1 MKNRVSPVL
10 NAHPVTPASHAIRP
24 RRFLPLAA
32 GIALLSSVATLAEA
46 ANVARVGVQ
55 QDLGPGWRTPT
66 VLKAFD
72 PDGDNVLGS
81 DGYQLVNVRPAWPS
95 YVASAEVLT
104 STYPG
109 NAGYASID
117 QPTGIPGVFQTGTL
131 NPYPGTGFSAD
142 LFRFTLGPTVV
153 GRTIRVSLLVD
164 NLDNAGFNSASLT
177 LVQTVGG
184 SAAAGQFS
192 NGDPVLNNRKPD
204 WITFEI
210 TDGKPGDVFVI
221 RGTGGPNLTASLGGV
236 AFDSVSSFGTG
247 LRFAQQAL
255 LNAGQLFEGASTPFS
270 GMAISGDTLVVGHP
284 SRNAAVVL
292 VRSGS
297 AWVQQALLQPHNP
310 GPDQFGWQ
318 VAVSGDTV
326 VVGAP
331 REASGGNTV
340 NSPLGGHNGTPEAG
354 AAYVFVRDGTN
365 WTQQAYLKAS
375 NNGTNLRFGGAV
387 AVHGNTV
394 VVGAG
399 MARSVDASPASSGGL
414 PFGSAGNNNVG
425 AAYAFV
431 RNGTNWTQQAQLLP
445 ANGDPGDGFGLSVAL
460 FEDTA
465 VIGAPYEASAS
476 TQINGDGTSNVS
488 PGAGAAYV
496 FKRTGN
502 AWSQQAYLKS
512 DNNDPG
518 NSHGSE
524 PGVNLGDR
532 FGWQVAL
539 SGNTALIG
547 APFEDTLGL
556 ANNNLSTN
564 SGAAYVFVR
573 SQDQWTQQAMLKAT
587 DRWGAAFGST
597 LALSGD
603 SALIG
608 EYVASDPQTPIA
620 TYVFERNGSNW
631 LRRGNL
637 IGSEPGASLVP
648 PSMLALSGGTAAIRV
663 QTNLFLFSTD
673 APRLVV
679 QDEAGFD
686 LAQPIATGTMA
697 LQDGGADELTLTLRN
712 TGTASLTNIAAA
724 ITGPDAARF
733 VINTPPVTS
742 LQPGAATWLTLRFL
756 DASGTTPK
764 QATLRLTSSDPV
776 QSPWILNLKGISL
789 LSTADSDFDGLNDV
803 AEFQLRA
810 MGFDPFL
817 KQATLVKALNLGGVY
832 GPSQI
837 QALTVGKQLLQ
848 PVSPGTFRLTLG
860 LQKAT
865 HLTNFTHFPMVPSQT
880 TINGQGQVQFEFTSP
895 DNAAFYLLNVE

>member
-1 MKNRVSPVL
+1 MKKRFSPVMK
-10 NAHPVTPASHAIRP
+10 AHPIAPANRP
-24 RRFLPLAA
+24 TCPLRFLPLAA
-32 GIALLSSVATLAEA
+32 GVALLSSLATLAQG
-46 ANVARVGVQ
+46 ANVALVGVQ

-81 DGYQLVNVRPAWPS
+81 DGYHLINLDPVWPS
-95 YVASAEVLT
+95 YVTSTEVLT
-104 STYPG
+104 TTSPG
-109 NAGYASID
+109 NAGYVLID
-117 QPTGIPGVFQTGTL
+117 QPTGVPGFFPTGSLNL
-131 NPYPGTGFSAD
+131 NPGTAASAD
-142 LFRFTLGPTVV
+142 LLRFTLGPTVV
-153 GRTIRVSLLVD
+153 GRTVRLSLLVD
-164 NLDNAGFNSASLT
+164 NLDNAGFNATSLT
-177 LVQTVGG
+177 LAQTKGG
-184 SAAAGQFS
+184 SASVGL
-192 NGDPVLNNRKPD
+192 NLDGVTRLNNRTPD
-204 WITFEI
+204 WVTFEI
-210 TDGKPGDVFVI
+210 TDGRPGDVFVV
-221 RGTGGPNLTASLGGV
+221 RGNGRASPTAALGGV
-236 AFDSVSSFGTG
+236 AFDSVPSFGTE
-247 LRFAQQAL
+247 RNFTQQDL
-255 LNAGQLFEGASTPFS
+255 LNAGQLFDGASTPFS

-284 SRNAAVVL
+284 SRNAVVVL

-297 AWVQQALLQPHNP
+297 GWVQQALLQPHNP

-318 VAVSGDTV
+318 VAISGDTM

-399 MARSVDASPASSGGL
+399 MARAFDASPASGGL
-414 PFGSAGNNNVG
+414 PFGSTGNNNVG

-431 RNGTNWTQQAQLLP
+431 RNGTNWIQQAQLIP

-476 TQINGDGTSNVS
+476 TQINGDAASNVS

-724 ITGPDAARF
+724 ISGPDAAGFVLTARPATSLLPGVATSLTVRF
-733 VINTPPVTS
+733 VDT
-742 LQPGAATWLTLRFL
+742 
-756 DASGTTPK
+756 SGTFPK
-764 QATLRLTSSDPV
+764 QATLRLTSSDPT
-776 QSPWILNLKGISL
+776 QSPWVLNLSGISL

-817 KQATLVKALNLGGVY
+817 KQPTLVKALNLGGLY
-832 GPSQI
+832 TQSQI
-837 QALTVGKQLLQ
+837 QALTVGKPLLQ

-865 HLTNFTHFPMVPSQT
+865 HLTNFTPFPMVPSQT

-895 DNAAFYLLNVE
+895 ENAAFYLLNVE